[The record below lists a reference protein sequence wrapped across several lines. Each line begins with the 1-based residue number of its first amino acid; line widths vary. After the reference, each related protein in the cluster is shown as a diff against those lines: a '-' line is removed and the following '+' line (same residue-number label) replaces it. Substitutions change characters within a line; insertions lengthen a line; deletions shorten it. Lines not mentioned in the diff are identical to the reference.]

1 MWTQPAN
8 DEQRRYYSKHSPKRR
23 VYGWIMTLL
32 QTAHGFLAFAAWTSI
47 YLWVFKA
54 VPSMLFLA
62 PVLSISTLFA
72 LHILFRT
79 TWDTFWYDRLDDDP
93 NTDSSVFLPGAI
105 IALLLLAEVNGAQQY
120 LAGQVK
126 TPEKQHT
133 ADIEASHSTTLS
145 AFEQAYKNDVAK
157 IEDTYKSKERAATAY
172 HDRQLRTLRSRRADT
187 DADRRSIR
195 SQITAA
201 ETARE
206 RDLAPVLKAKADALE
221 AAYHNY
227 NTAKTAEL
235 NRRSAAVADV
245 DTHNRA
251 ETARYQSDMGNVSTY
266 AWVLSVCLL
275 ALIAGLGYAR
285 VRINVKSGILPLRN
299 YTVLDAH
306 GSVVERFATAIG
318 DAWNRRSLQAAV
330 WFHKLLSPN
339 GAVTSFDGTIV
350 ARRGTYNT
358 PEGFFPENF
367 QPLEPVPIKTEQQAA
382 EEVLEKMRK
391 NPTIRLTPAQIAAEV
406 QLAQRTNGHYKDIPL
421 AGKPEPSPAPVRPAE
436 GSPIAQHAPLRYAT
450 PTPSDDDEARWIDFF
465 KKDMLAQIAAYDAAI
480 RANNPQQAKEHQD
493 HLNDPSSPLY
503 RLGKRHRLS
512 WGIFDGHIYVWRT
525 STPGIK
531 VPLEHLT
538 PAALDGTTLSDAPAE
553 ITKDDDLF
561 KQKADLFKQI
571 IIPHR
576 DDNGKVIGI
585 KYKKWKGEWTTYD
598 YNTVRGQYGIYQRRA
613 AKGEV
618 SEAVTDGL
626 EKWQYAMSL
635 FEEGRAELSRP
646 GVSPILIET

>member
-1 MWTQPAN
+1 MWTQPAT

-54 VPSMLFLA
+54 IPSMVFLA

-93 NTDSSVFLPGAI
+93 NTDSSVVLPVTI
-105 IALLLLAEVNGAQQY
+105 FALLLFAEVNGAQQY

-145 AFEQAYKNDVAK
+145 AFEQSYKNDVAK
-157 IEDTYKSKERAATAY
+157 IEDTYKTKERAATAY
-172 HDRQLRTLRSRRADT
+172 HDRQIRNLRNRRADT

-195 SQITAA
+195 SQISAA

-206 RDLAPVLKAKADALE
+206 RALAPVLKAKADALE
-221 AAYHNY
+221 AAYQNY
-227 NTAKTAEL
+227 NTAKTAET

-245 DTHNRA
+245 DTHNRT

-306 GSVVERFATAIG
+306 GSVIERFATAIG

-350 ARRGTYNT
+350 ARKGTYNT

-367 QPLEPVPIKTEQQAA
+367 QPLPHKTEAQAA
-382 EEVLEKMRK
+382 QEVLTKMAQ
-391 NPTIRLTPAQIAAEV
+391 NPTVTLTPEQITREV

-421 AGKPEPSPAPVRPAE
+421 GKPEPSTAQVRTAEGTPAPHHPTAASAVPPSDYSADVANWVRRVEAQLTAYDQHILLGEPGKAAAIQDYVFTDPDSPIVKEGKRLRLEWGVKDGQFVVRRLDRSHYVPLPQVTADTLDTPTPAPVA
-436 GSPIAQHAPLRYAT
+436 A
-450 PTPSDDDEARWIDFF
+450 DDIEEMF
-465 KKDMLAQIAAYDAAI
+465 KQNI
-480 RANNPQQAKEHQD
+480 
-493 HLNDPSSPLY
+493 
-503 RLGKRHRLS
+503 
-512 WGIFDGHIYVWRT
+512 
-525 STPGIK
+525 
-531 VPLEHLT
+531 
-538 PAALDGTTLSDAPAE
+538 
-553 ITKDDDLF
+553 DLF
-561 KQKADLFKQI
+561 KQNILPQKDA
-571 IIPHR
+571 
-576 DDNGKVIGI
+576 NGKVIGI
-585 KYKKWKGEWTTYD
+585 QYKKKGGAWTAYD
-598 YNTVRGQYGIYQRRA
+598 YNTVRGQWGIYQRRA

-618 SEAVTDGL
+618 SEAVQDGL
-626 EKWQYAMSL
+626 EKWTYAMSL
-635 FEEGRAELSRP
+635 FEEGRAEVAASAHAEI
-646 GVSPILIET
+646 VAPILISN